1 MMRLRRLRTAAIAGA
16 SLIAG
21 IAIGFVIPRHAGVA
35 PFTHGEQASLAH
47 ANAPSTGRNVYSPIV
62 LGDEYVRRKH
72 LEIADMLERQCRTT
86 GENCQFSIAAR
97 RAVSG
102 PR

>member
-1 MMRLRRLRTAAIAGA
+1 MMRLLRLRTAAIAGA
-16 SLIAG
+16 CLIAG
-21 IAIGFVIPRHAGVA
+21 IAIGLVIPRHARVA

-47 ANAPSTGRNVYSPIV
+47 ANSQSIGRNVYSPII

-72 LEIADMLERQCRTT
+72 LEIVDMLEHQCRTT
-86 GENCQFSIAAR
+86 GENCQLSIAAR